1 MFLKNKFKV
10 ISLTEKVK
18 SHLLPDLTA
27 KDRAREYS
35 FYMEDRLKMQRYGS
49 MIFRSRKSMMAS
61 TSSLFY
67 SDLSVDV

>member
-1 MFLKNKFKV
+1 M

-35 FYMEDRLKMQRYGS
+35 FYVDDRLKMQR
-49 MIFRSRKSMMAS
+49 
-61 TSSLFY
+61 
-67 SDLSVDV
+67 LSQPEVRDGQAPQVFFIAIYP